1 MLDPSYSPET
11 LSGQKCIPA
20 ALEAFCEPMISNPR
34 LSAHTSGGRPM
45 SDACSEVC
53 SGVAL
58 IRAAELRRKLPKAH
72 FFDHAKIGFSE
83 LTVPIDIDAPKH
95 AACDRQRLHF

>member
-34 LSAHTSGGRPM
+34 LSAHTSGGASHERRM
-45 SDACSEVC
+45 FGGVLWSGFNSSSRASEETPQ
-53 SGVAL
+53 SSFL
-58 IRAAELRRKLPKAH
+58 
-72 FFDHAKIGFSE
+72 
-83 LTVPIDIDAPKH
+83 
-95 AACDRQRLHF
+95 